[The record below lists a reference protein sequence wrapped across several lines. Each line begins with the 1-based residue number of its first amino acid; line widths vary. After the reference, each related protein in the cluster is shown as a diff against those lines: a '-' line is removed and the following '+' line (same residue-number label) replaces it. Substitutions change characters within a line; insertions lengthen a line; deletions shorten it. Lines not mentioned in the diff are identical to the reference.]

1 MRTTVKLPTPLQLRR
16 LASPFQGMPLMT
28 QAAEGAAARR
38 PNEIEVDI
46 SKISSCYANFC
57 RVLGTPEE
65 LIVDFGLNTQV
76 PGGPPEAV
84 TASNRIV
91 MNFYTAKRLLHALA
105 MSVQRYEQTFGN
117 LEVDVT
123 KRVVPGAAPKP
134 NA

>member
-1 MRTTVKLPTPLQLRR
+1 
-16 LASPFQGMPLMT
+16 MT
-28 QAAEGAAARR
+28 QAAEGAAAARR
-38 PNEIEVDI
+38 PNEIDVDI
-46 SKISSCYANFC
+46 SKINSSYANFC

-84 TASNRIV
+84 VATNRIV

-105 MSVQRYEQTFGN
+105 MSVQRFEQTFGN

-123 KRVVPGAAPKP
+123 KRVVPGNAPKA